1 MSSFVNL
8 LIPIGFL
15 IILYVIMILPETRRR
30 KKYQSMLDNIKVNDK
45 VITRGGVVAMVISID
60 NDKNEVVLET
70 APDRTRMTFLKN
82 SIGTIVVES
91 VEKIDIKS
99 DNS

>member
-1 MSSFVNL
+1 MSSFVNI

-45 VITRGGVVAMVISID
+45 VITRGGVVAKVISID

>member
-1 MSSFVNL
+1 SSFVNL

-45 VITRGGVVAMVISID
+45 VITRGGVVAKVISID

>member
-45 VITRGGVVAMVISID
+45 VITRGGVVAKVISID

-70 APDRTRMTFLKN
+70 APDGTRMTFLKN

>member
-45 VITRGGVVAMVISID
+45 VITRGGVVAKVISID

>member
-45 VITRGGVVAMVISID
+45 VVTRGGVVAKVISID

-70 APDRTRMTFLKN
+70 GPDRTRMTFLKN
-82 SIGTIVVES
+82 SIGTIAVES
-91 VEKIDIKS
+91 VEKIES
-99 DNS
+99 ESNNS

>member
-45 VITRGGVVAMVISID
+45 VITRGGVVAKVISID
-60 NDKNEVVLET
+60 NDKNEVVLEP

>member
-45 VITRGGVVAMVISID
+45 VITRGGVVAKVISID

-91 VEKIDIKS
+91 VEKIDIES

>member
-45 VITRGGVVAMVISID
+45 VITRGGVVAKVISID
-60 NDKNEVVLET
+60 NDKNEVVLVT

>member
-45 VITRGGVVAMVISID
+45 VITRGGVVAKVISID

-70 APDRTRMTFLKN
+70 APDRTRMTF
-82 SIGTIVVES
+82 
-91 VEKIDIKS
+91 
-99 DNS
+99 